1 MIKKFNIPVK
11 EKVQVFQVW
20 LGAINWTLG
29 VNQLTDSELE
39 IFSYLLYYNDKY
51 KSITEHD
58 VRMDLLFSTTIKNKI
73 KQEFNIVTH
82 KLETYLN
89 KLRNKGFIVGNSVP
103 ERFLVYPENSIEV
116 TFTSFLEVDKPAPK
130 PKEQELP
137 VEQLPVEMPVNTEVP
152 EVAQVTQ
159 VTQVE
164 QIDEYDDL
172 DEVSNEPMDFRDP
185 FDKYFDDEDTPAE
198 TWM

>member
-11 EKVQVFQVW
+11 ERVQVFQVW

-51 KSITEHD
+51 KSITEHE

-116 TFTSFLEVDKPAPK
+116 TFTCFMEVQTPKVEVKVEELEIPT
-130 PKEQELP
+130 EQIP
-137 VEQLPVEMPVNTEVP
+137 VEIQVNAAVDIQL
-152 EVAQVTQ
+152 
-159 VTQVE
+159 
-164 QIDEYDDL
+164 DEYDDL
-172 DEVSNEPMDFRDP
+172 DEVPNEPLDFRDS
-185 FDKYFDDEDTPAE
+185 FDKYFNEEDNPTE
-198 TWM
+198 TWMEL

>member
-20 LGAINWTLG
+20 LGSINWTLG

-51 KSITEHD
+51 KSITEHE

-103 ERFLVYPENSIEV
+103 EKFLVYPESSIEV
-116 TFTSFLEVDKPAPK
+116 TFTCFMEVQTPKVEVKVEELEIPT
-130 PKEQELP
+130 EQIP
-137 VEQLPVEMPVNTEVP
+137 VEIQVNPAVDIQL
-152 EVAQVTQ
+152 
-159 VTQVE
+159 
-164 QIDEYDDL
+164 DEYDDL
-172 DEVSNEPMDFRDP
+172 DEVPNEPLDFRDS
-185 FDKYFDDEDTPAE
+185 FDKYFNEGDNPTE
-198 TWM
+198 TWMEL

>member
-20 LGAINWTLG
+20 LGSINWTLG

-51 KSITEHD
+51 KSITEHE

-103 ERFLVYPENSIEV
+103 ERFLVYPESSIEV
-116 TFTSFLEVDKPAPK
+116 TFTCFMEVQTPKVEVKVEELEIPT
-130 PKEQELP
+130 EQIP
-137 VEQLPVEMPVNTEVP
+137 VEIQVNAAVDIQL
-152 EVAQVTQ
+152 
-159 VTQVE
+159 
-164 QIDEYDDL
+164 DEYDDL
-172 DEVSNEPMDFRDP
+172 DEVPNEPLDFRDS
-185 FDKYFDDEDTPAE
+185 FDKYFNEEDNPTE

>member
-20 LGAINWTLG
+20 LGSINWTLG

-51 KSITEHD
+51 KSITEHE

-103 ERFLVYPENSIEV
+103 ERFLVYPESSIEV
-116 TFTSFLEVDKPAPK
+116 TFTCFMEVQTPKVEVKVEELEIPT
-130 PKEQELP
+130 EQIP
-137 VEQLPVEMPVNTEVP
+137 VEIQVNPAVDIQL
-152 EVAQVTQ
+152 
-159 VTQVE
+159 
-164 QIDEYDDL
+164 DEYDDL
-172 DEVSNEPMDFRDP
+172 DEVPNEPLDFRDS
-185 FDKYFDDEDTPAE
+185 FDKYFNEGDNPTE

>member
-20 LGAINWTLG
+20 LGSINWTLG

-51 KSITEHD
+51 KSITEHE

-116 TFTSFLEVDKPAPK
+116 TFTCFMEVQTPKVEVKVEELEIPT
-130 PKEQELP
+130 EQIP
-137 VEQLPVEMPVNTEVP
+137 VEIQVNAAVDIQL
-152 EVAQVTQ
+152 
-159 VTQVE
+159 
-164 QIDEYDDL
+164 DEYDDL
-172 DEVSNEPMDFRDP
+172 DEVPNEPLDFRDS
-185 FDKYFDDEDTPAE
+185 FDKYFNEGDNPTE
-198 TWM
+198 TWMEL

>member
-20 LGAINWTLG
+20 LGSINWTLG

-51 KSITEHD
+51 KSITEHE

-103 ERFLVYPENSIEV
+103 ERFLVYPESSIEV
-116 TFTSFLEVDKPAPK
+116 TFTCFMEVQTPKAEVKVEELEIPT
-130 PKEQELP
+130 EQIP
-137 VEQLPVEMPVNTEVP
+137 VEIQVNAAVDVQL
-152 EVAQVTQ
+152 
-159 VTQVE
+159 
-164 QIDEYDDL
+164 DEYDDL
-172 DEVSNEPMDFRDP
+172 DEVPNEPLDFRDS
-185 FDKYFDDEDTPAE
+185 FDKYFNEGDNPTE

>member
-51 KSITEHD
+51 KSITEHE

-103 ERFLVYPENSIEV
+103 ERFLVYPESSIEV
-116 TFTSFLEVDKPAPK
+116 TFTCFMEVQTPKVEVKVEELEIPT
-130 PKEQELP
+130 EQIP
-137 VEQLPVEMPVNTEVP
+137 VE
-152 EVAQVTQ
+152 TQ
-159 VTQVE
+159 VNAAVDIQL
-164 QIDEYDDL
+164 DEYDDL
-172 DEVSNEPMDFRDP
+172 DEVPNEPLDFRDS
-185 FDKYFDDEDTPAE
+185 FDKYFNEEDNPTE
-198 TWM
+198 TWMEL

>member
-20 LGAINWTLG
+20 LGSINWTLG

-51 KSITEHD
+51 KSITEHE

-103 ERFLVYPENSIEV
+103 ERFLVYPESSIEV
-116 TFTSFLEVDKPAPK
+116 TFTCFMEVQTPKVEVKVEELEIPT
-130 PKEQELP
+130 EQIP
-137 VEQLPVEMPVNTEVP
+137 VEIQVNAAVDIQL
-152 EVAQVTQ
+152 
-159 VTQVE
+159 
-164 QIDEYDDL
+164 DEYDDL
-172 DEVSNEPMDFRDP
+172 DEVPNEPLDFRDS
-185 FDKYFDDEDTPAE
+185 FDKYFNEGDNPTE
-198 TWM
+198 TWMEL

>member
-51 KSITEHD
+51 KSITEHE

-103 ERFLVYPENSIEV
+103 ERFLVYPESSIEV
-116 TFTSFLEVDKPAPK
+116 TFTCFMEVQTPKVEVKVEELEIPTEQIPVEIQVNAEVDI
-130 PKEQELP
+130 
-137 VEQLPVEMPVNTEVP
+137 QL
-152 EVAQVTQ
+152 
-159 VTQVE
+159 
-164 QIDEYDDL
+164 DEYDDL
-172 DEVSNEPMDFRDP
+172 DEVPNEPLDFRDS
-185 FDKYFDDEDTPAE
+185 FDKYFNEEDNPTE
-198 TWM
+198 TWMEL

>member
-20 LGAINWTLG
+20 LGSINWTLG

-51 KSITEHD
+51 KSITEHE

-103 ERFLVYPENSIEV
+103 ERFLVYPESSIEV
-116 TFTSFLEVDKPAPK
+116 TFTCFMEVQTPKVEVKVEELEIPT
-130 PKEQELP
+130 EQIP
-137 VEQLPVEMPVNTEVP
+137 VEIQVNAAVDIQL
-152 EVAQVTQ
+152 
-159 VTQVE
+159 
-164 QIDEYDDL
+164 DEYDDL
-172 DEVSNEPMDFRDP
+172 DEVPNEPLDFRDS
-185 FDKYFDDEDTPAE
+185 FDKYFNEEDNATE

>member
-11 EKVQVFQVW
+11 ERVQVFQVW

-51 KSITEHD
+51 KSITEHE

-103 ERFLVYPENSIEV
+103 ERFLVYPESSIEV
-116 TFTSFLEVDKPAPK
+116 TFTCFMEVQTPKVEVKVEELEIPT
-130 PKEQELP
+130 EQIP
-137 VEQLPVEMPVNTEVP
+137 VEIQVNAAVDIQL
-152 EVAQVTQ
+152 
-159 VTQVE
+159 
-164 QIDEYDDL
+164 DEYDDL
-172 DEVSNEPMDFRDP
+172 DEVPNEPLDFRDS
-185 FDKYFDDEDTPAE
+185 FDKYFNEEGNPTE

>member
-11 EKVQVFQVW
+11 ERVQVFQVW

-51 KSITEHD
+51 KSITEHE

-116 TFTSFLEVDKPAPK
+116 TFTCFMEVQTPKVEVKVEELEIPT
-130 PKEQELP
+130 EQIP
-137 VEQLPVEMPVNTEVP
+137 VEIQVNAAVDIQL
-152 EVAQVTQ
+152 
-159 VTQVE
+159 
-164 QIDEYDDL
+164 DEYDDL
-172 DEVSNEPMDFRDP
+172 DEVPNEPLDFRDS
-185 FDKYFDDEDTPAE
+185 FDKYFNEEDNPTE

>member
-29 VNQLTDSELE
+29 TNQLTDSELE

-73 KQEFNIVTH
+73 KQEFNIATH

-116 TFTSFLEVDKPAPK
+116 SFTCFMEVEKPAPK
-130 PKEQELP
+130 PKNPEPP
-137 VEQLPVEMPVNTEVP
+137 VEQLPVEMPADIEP
-152 EVAQVTQ
+152 EI
-159 VTQVE
+159 TQVE
-164 QIDEYDDL
+164 QATQVDEYDDL
-172 DEVSNEPMDFRDP
+172 DEVSDEPMDFRDP
-185 FDKYFDDEDTPAE
+185 FDKYFNDEDTPLE

>member
-29 VNQLTDSELE
+29 TNQLTDSELE

-73 KQEFNIVTH
+73 KQEFNIATH

-116 TFTSFLEVDKPAPK
+116 TFTCFMEVEKPAPK
-130 PKEQELP
+130 PKNPEPP
-137 VEQLPVEMPVNTEVP
+137 VEQLPVEMPADIEP
-152 EVAQVTQ
+152 EIPQVVQATQ
-159 VTQVE
+159 V
-164 QIDEYDDL
+164 DEYDDL
-172 DEVSNEPMDFRDP
+172 DEVSDEPMDYRDP
-185 FDKYFDDEDTPAE
+185 FDKYFNDEDTPLE

>member
-51 KSITEHD
+51 KSITEHE

-103 ERFLVYPENSIEV
+103 ERFLVYPESSIEV
-116 TFTSFLEVDKPAPK
+116 TFTCFMEVQTPKVEVKVEELEIPT
-130 PKEQELP
+130 EQIP
-137 VEQLPVEMPVNTEVP
+137 VEIQVNAAVDIQL
-152 EVAQVTQ
+152 
-159 VTQVE
+159 
-164 QIDEYDDL
+164 DEYDDL
-172 DEVSNEPMDFRDP
+172 DEVPNEPLDFRDS
-185 FDKYFDDEDTPAE
+185 FDKYFNEGDNPTE
-198 TWM
+198 TWMEL

>member
-29 VNQLTDSELE
+29 TNQLTDSELE

-73 KQEFNIVTH
+73 KQEFNIATH

-116 TFTSFLEVDKPAPK
+116 TFTCFMEAVAK
-130 PKEQELP
+130 PKKPEPP
-137 VEQLPVEMPVNTEVP
+137 VEQLPVEMPAYIEP
-152 EVAQVTQ
+152 EVTQ
-159 VTQVE
+159 V
-164 QIDEYDDL
+164 DEYDDL
-172 DEVSNEPMDFRDP
+172 DEVADEPMDYRDP
-185 FDKYFDDEDTPAE
+185 FDKYFSDEDTPTE

>member
-51 KSITEHD
+51 KSITEHE

-103 ERFLVYPENSIEV
+103 ERFLVYPESSIEV
-116 TFTSFLEVDKPAPK
+116 TFTCFMEVQTPKVEVKVEELEIPT
-130 PKEQELP
+130 EQIP
-137 VEQLPVEMPVNTEVP
+137 VEIQVNAAVDIQL
-152 EVAQVTQ
+152 
-159 VTQVE
+159 
-164 QIDEYDDL
+164 DEYDDL
-172 DEVSNEPMDFRDP
+172 DEVPNEPLDFRDS
-185 FDKYFDDEDTPAE
+185 FDKYFNEEDNPTE
-198 TWM
+198 TWMEL

>member
-1 MIKKFNIPVK
+1 MIKKFNVPVK

-29 VNQLTDSELE
+29 TNQLTDSELE

-73 KQEFNIVTH
+73 KQEFNIATH

-103 ERFLVYPENSIEV
+103 ERFLVCPENSIEV
-116 TFTSFLEVDKPAPK
+116 TFTCFMEVEKPAPK
-130 PKEQELP
+130 PKNPEPP
-137 VEQLPVEMPVNTEVP
+137 VEQLPVEMPADIEP
-152 EVAQVTQ
+152 EVTQGVQATQ
-159 VTQVE
+159 V
-164 QIDEYDDL
+164 DEYDDL
-172 DEVSNEPMDFRDP
+172 DEVSDEPMDFRDP
-185 FDKYFDDEDTPAE
+185 FDKYFNDEDTPLE

>member
-29 VNQLTDSELE
+29 ANQLTDSELE

-73 KQEFNIVTH
+73 KQEFNIATH

-89 KLRNKGFIVGNSVP
+89 KLRNKGFITNNSLT
-103 ERFLVYPENSIEV
+103 ERFLIYPESSIEV
-116 TFTSFLEVDKPAPK
+116 TFTCFMEVEKPAPK
-130 PKEQELP
+130 NPEPP
-137 VEQLPVEMPVNTEVP
+137 VQQLPVEMPADTEVP
-152 EVAQVTQ
+152 EFTQTAQAEQVTQ
-159 VTQVE
+159 V
-164 QIDEYDDL
+164 DEYDDL
-172 DEVSNEPMDFRDP
+172 DEVADEPMDYRDP
-185 FDKYFDDEDTPAE
+185 FDKYFSDEDTPTE

>member
-20 LGAINWTLG
+20 LGSINWTLG

-51 KSITEHD
+51 KSITEHE

-103 ERFLVYPENSIEV
+103 ERFLVYPESSIEV
-116 TFTSFLEVDKPAPK
+116 TFTCFMEVQTPKVEVKVEELEIPTG
-130 PKEQELP
+130 QIP
-137 VEQLPVEMPVNTEVP
+137 VEIQVNAAVDIQL
-152 EVAQVTQ
+152 
-159 VTQVE
+159 
-164 QIDEYDDL
+164 DEYDDL
-172 DEVSNEPMDFRDP
+172 DEVPNEPLDFRDS
-185 FDKYFDDEDTPAE
+185 FDKYFNEGDNPTE
-198 TWM
+198 TWMEL

>member
-11 EKVQVFQVW
+11 ERVQVFQVW

-51 KSITEHD
+51 KSITEHE

-103 ERFLVYPENSIEV
+103 ERFLVYPESSIEV
-116 TFTSFLEVDKPAPK
+116 TFTCFMEVQTPKVEVKVEELEIPT
-130 PKEQELP
+130 EQIP
-137 VEQLPVEMPVNTEVP
+137 VEIQVNAAVDIQL
-152 EVAQVTQ
+152 
-159 VTQVE
+159 
-164 QIDEYDDL
+164 DEYDDL
-172 DEVSNEPMDFRDP
+172 DEVPNEPLDFRDS
-185 FDKYFDDEDTPAE
+185 FDKYFNEEDNPTE
-198 TWM
+198 TWMEL

>member
-51 KSITEHD
+51 KSITEHE

-103 ERFLVYPENSIEV
+103 ERFLVYPESSIEV
-116 TFTSFLEVDKPAPK
+116 TFTCFMEVQTPKVEVKVEELEIPT
-130 PKEQELP
+130 EQIP
-137 VEQLPVEMPVNTEVP
+137 VEIQVNAAVDIQL
-152 EVAQVTQ
+152 
-159 VTQVE
+159 
-164 QIDEYDDL
+164 DEYDDL
-172 DEVSNEPMDFRDP
+172 DEVPNEPLDFRDS
-185 FDKYFDDEDTPAE
+185 FDKYFNEGDNPTE

>member
-11 EKVQVFQVW
+11 ERVQVFQVW

-51 KSITEHD
+51 KSITEHE

-103 ERFLVYPENSIEV
+103 ERFLVYPESSIEV
-116 TFTSFLEVDKPAPK
+116 TFTCFMEVQTPKVEVKVEELEIPT
-130 PKEQELP
+130 EQIP
-137 VEQLPVEMPVNTEVP
+137 VEIQVNAAVDIQL
-152 EVAQVTQ
+152 
-159 VTQVE
+159 
-164 QIDEYDDL
+164 DEYDDL
-172 DEVSNEPMDFRDP
+172 DEVPNEPLDFRDS
-185 FDKYFDDEDTPAE
+185 FDKYFNEEDNPTE

>member
-29 VNQLTDSELE
+29 LNQLTDSELE

-51 KSITEHD
+51 KSITEHE

-103 ERFLVYPENSIEV
+103 ERFLVYPESSIEV
-116 TFTSFLEVDKPAPK
+116 TFTCFMEVQTPKVEVKVEELEIPT
-130 PKEQELP
+130 EQIP
-137 VEQLPVEMPVNTEVP
+137 VEIQVNAAVDIQL
-152 EVAQVTQ
+152 
-159 VTQVE
+159 
-164 QIDEYDDL
+164 DEYDDL
-172 DEVSNEPMDFRDP
+172 DEVPNEPLDFRDS
-185 FDKYFDDEDTPAE
+185 FDKYFNEEDNPTE
-198 TWM
+198 TWMEL

>member
-20 LGAINWTLG
+20 LGSINWTLG

-51 KSITEHD
+51 KSITEHE

-116 TFTSFLEVDKPAPK
+116 TFTCFMEVQTPKVEVKVEELEIPT
-130 PKEQELP
+130 EQIP
-137 VEQLPVEMPVNTEVP
+137 VEIQVNAAVDIQL
-152 EVAQVTQ
+152 
-159 VTQVE
+159 
-164 QIDEYDDL
+164 DEYDDL
-172 DEVSNEPMDFRDP
+172 DEVPNEPLDFRDS
-185 FDKYFDDEDTPAE
+185 FDKYFNEEDNPTE
-198 TWM
+198 TWMEL

>member
-20 LGAINWTLG
+20 LGSINWTLG

-51 KSITEHD
+51 KSITEHE

-103 ERFLVYPENSIEV
+103 ERFLVYPESSIEV
-116 TFTSFLEVDKPAPK
+116 TFTCFMEVQTPKVEVKVEELEIPT
-130 PKEQELP
+130 EQIP
-137 VEQLPVEMPVNTEVP
+137 VEIQVNAAVDIQL
-152 EVAQVTQ
+152 
-159 VTQVE
+159 
-164 QIDEYDDL
+164 DEYDDL
-172 DEVSNEPMDFRDP
+172 DEVPNEPLDFRDS
-185 FDKYFDDEDTPAE
+185 FDKYFNEEDNPTE
-198 TWM
+198 TWMEL

>member
-51 KSITEHD
+51 KSITEHE

-116 TFTSFLEVDKPAPK
+116 TFTCFMEVQTPKVEVKVEELEIPTEKI
-130 PKEQELP
+130 P
-137 VEQLPVEMPVNTEVP
+137 VEIQVNAAVDIQL
-152 EVAQVTQ
+152 
-159 VTQVE
+159 
-164 QIDEYDDL
+164 DEYDDL
-172 DEVSNEPMDFRDP
+172 DEVPNEPLDFRDS
-185 FDKYFDDEDTPAE
+185 FDKYFNEEDNPTE

>member
-29 VNQLTDSELE
+29 ANQLTDSELE

-73 KQEFNIVTH
+73 KQEFNIATH

-89 KLRNKGFIVGNSVP
+89 KLRNKGFITGNSLP

-116 TFTSFLEVDKPAPK
+116 TFTCFMEVEKPAPK
-130 PKEQELP
+130 NPEPP
-137 VEQLPVEMPVNTEVP
+137 VEQLPVEMPADIEP
-152 EVAQVTQ
+152 EVTQ
-159 VTQVE
+159 VTQV
-164 QIDEYDDL
+164 DEYDDL
-172 DEVSNEPMDFRDP
+172 DEVADEPMDYRDP
-185 FDKYFDDEDTPAE
+185 FDKYFNDEDAPLE

>member
-20 LGAINWTLG
+20 LGSINWTLG

-51 KSITEHD
+51 KSITEHE

-103 ERFLVYPENSIEV
+103 ERFLVYPESSIEV
-116 TFTSFLEVDKPAPK
+116 TFTCFMEVQTPKVEVKVEELEIPT
-130 PKEQELP
+130 EQIP
-137 VEQLPVEMPVNTEVP
+137 VEIQVNAAVDIQL
-152 EVAQVTQ
+152 
-159 VTQVE
+159 
-164 QIDEYDDL
+164 DEYDDL
-172 DEVSNEPMDFRDP
+172 DEVPNEPLDFRDS
-185 FDKYFDDEDTPAE
+185 FDKYFNEGDNPTE

>member
-51 KSITEHD
+51 KSITEHE

-103 ERFLVYPENSIEV
+103 ERFLVYPESSIEV
-116 TFTSFLEVDKPAPK
+116 TFTCFMEVQTPKVEVKVEELEIPTEQIPVEIQVNAEVDI
-130 PKEQELP
+130 
-137 VEQLPVEMPVNTEVP
+137 QL
-152 EVAQVTQ
+152 
-159 VTQVE
+159 
-164 QIDEYDDL
+164 DEYDDL
-172 DEVSNEPMDFRDP
+172 DEVPNEPLDFRDS
-185 FDKYFDDEDTPAE
+185 FDKYFNEEDNPTE

>member
-51 KSITEHD
+51 KSITEHE

-116 TFTSFLEVDKPAPK
+116 TFTCFMEVQTPKVEVKVEELEIPT
-130 PKEQELP
+130 EQIP
-137 VEQLPVEMPVNTEVP
+137 VEIQVNAAVDIQL
-152 EVAQVTQ
+152 
-159 VTQVE
+159 
-164 QIDEYDDL
+164 DEYDDL
-172 DEVSNEPMDFRDP
+172 DEVPNEPLDFRDS
-185 FDKYFDDEDTPAE
+185 FDKYFNEEDNPTE
-198 TWM
+198 TWMEL

>member
-51 KSITEHD
+51 KSITEHE

-116 TFTSFLEVDKPAPK
+116 TFTCFMEVQTPKVEVKVEELEIPT
-130 PKEQELP
+130 EQIP
-137 VEQLPVEMPVNTEVP
+137 VEIQVNAAVDIQL
-152 EVAQVTQ
+152 
-159 VTQVE
+159 
-164 QIDEYDDL
+164 DEYDDL
-172 DEVSNEPMDFRDP
+172 DEVPNEPLDFRDS
-185 FDKYFDDEDTPAE
+185 FDKYFNEGDNPTE
-198 TWM
+198 TWMEL